1 VDSHHRTQ
9 TAVWMFA
16 VAAAVAAAGCE
27 GANQYV
33 PPPPPPVTVTLPV
46 QRSVTSY
53 ATFTGTTKAVATVDL
68 RARVKGF
75 LESIDFNPG
84 DDVNEGKLLFVID
97 PKPFQAKVDQA
108 AADLANK
115 EAQLANAESEYQRAN
130 HLYQRKV
137 IAEEEH
143 VQKRSSRDA
152 AKAAVAAAKATLDAA
167 QLDLGYCRISAPVSG
182 RISRNFV
189 DLHNL
194 VGDGQ
199 ATLLATIVKEDPIY
213 AYVTVS
219 EADLLRF
226 RSQVSEGTREDY
238 RKANILLEMGL
249 VDETGYPHKGR
260 VDYSDPTVDPST
272 GTVQARGIFENP
284 DKKIVPGLFVRLRTP
299 LEERKNGLL
308 VPERAVASDQ
318 AGRYVLVVK
327 SDDTVERRG
336 VQVGTAENG
345 WVVIDEGLK
354 ADDRVIVDGLQKA
367 LPGSKVSAK
376 PLEDES
382 AESNPAAAPKAET
395 KPDAKS
401 GSTP

>member
-1 VDSHHRTQ
+1 
-9 TAVWMFA
+9 MFA
-16 VAAAVAAAGCE
+16 VAAVVAAAGCE

-75 LESIDFNPG
+75 LESIDFSPG
-84 DDVNEGKLLFVID
+84 DDIKEGKLLFVID

-249 VDETGYPHKGR
+249 VDEIGYPHKGR

-272 GTVQARGIFENP
+272 GTVQARGIFENA

-345 WVVIDEGLK
+345 WVVIDDGLK

-367 LPGSKVSAK
+367 LPGSKVSPK

-382 AESNPAAAPKAET
+382 AESKPAAAPKAET

-401 GSTP
+401 GPKP